1 MIELKK
7 IEIRQAQ
14 DIDSDLL
21 TEISFAAKRH
31 WNYPDNYYDL
41 WKDELTI
48 TKDYINQN
56 IVFKAL
62 YQDSVIGFYS
72 IIENEAD
79 FFAGETFV
87 KKGFWLEHIFIK
99 PEYHKLGIGV
109 LLINHAKQ
117 VSLDLGITDLLIFVD
132 PYAKGFYDKIGA
144 EYLYDSKS
152 SIACRMI
159 PVYSLKIG

>member
-1 MIELKK
+1 MIELEK
-7 IEIRQAQ
+7 IQIRQAQ
-14 DIDSDLL
+14 DTDSDLL

-31 WNYPDNYYDL
+31 WKYPDNYYDL
-41 WKDELTI
+41 WRDELTI
-48 TKDYINQN
+48 TKDYIHKNM
-56 IVFKAL
+56 VFKAL
-62 YQDSVIGFYS
+62 HLDSVLGFYS

-99 PEYHKLGIGV
+99 PEYHKLGIGL

-117 VSLDLGITDLLIFVD
+117 VSKDFGITNLLIFVD
-132 PYAKGFYDKIGA
+132 PYAKGFYDKVGA

-152 SIACRMI
+152 SIPDRMI
-159 PVYSLKIG
+159 PVYGLKI